1 MSGKSE
7 TTLEELLREPI
18 IRQLMA
24 SYGVRGEE
32 IRSLFRDVRTRSLPR
47 LTTPE
52 RERER
57 QRECE
62 TA

>member
-24 SYGVRGEE
+24 SYGVRGDE
-32 IRSLFRDVRTRSLPR
+32 IRDLFRGVRTRSLPR
-47 LTTPE
+47 LTTQE

-57 QRECE
+57 ECE